1 MTPVYPKEHP
11 EHRQEVLNKFYK
23 QVRETKWDVPEE
35 KPISLRGRK
44 PKKIELPVI
53 NELPKTKS
61 TKIKDR
67 YNWL

>member
-11 EHRQEVLNKFYK
+11 ERRQEVLNKFYK
-23 QVRETKWDVPEE
+23 QVRETKWDTPEE
-35 KPISLRGRK
+35 KSISFRGRK
-44 PKKIELPVI
+44 PKKIELPIV
-53 NELPKTKS
+53 NQLPQTKS

>member
-11 EHRQEVLNKFYK
+11 ERRQEVLNKFYK
-23 QVRETKWDVPEE
+23 QVRETKWDTPEE
-35 KPISLRGRK
+35 KSISVRGRK
-44 PKKIELPVI
+44 PKKIELPVV
-53 NELPKTKS
+53 NQLPQTKS